1 MNAMKPNLLMLLLLC
16 CLTLV
21 ASAQDNT
28 TEEEPVTGPVAT
40 TLNEQFEQL
49 KQSSNTYN
57 NYKIIRETR
66 LDAFWVGVID
76 SIGATKEQLQLTQA
90 KVNELQKELEG
101 IKKDMAAKDKDLAAH
116 QHATTHISVLGID
129 ILKENFIYTFW
140 GVISFL
146 VLALLIIGYRFK
158 ENNRVTATTRKENS
172 SLKEEME
179 EFKKRSLEKEKKLR
193 RELQTERNTVEELK
207 MMASQRR

>member
-1 MNAMKPNLLMLLLLC
+1 MKPNLLMLLLLC

-21 ASAQDNT
+21 ASAQDNA
-28 TEEEPVTGPVAT
+28 TEEETATEPVAT
-40 TLNEQFEQL
+40 TLNEQFVQL
-49 KQSSNTYN
+49 KESSNTYN
-57 NYKIIRETR
+57 NFKIIRETR

-76 SIGATKEQLQLTQA
+76 SIGATKEQLQFTQT

-101 IKKDMAAKDKDLAAH
+101 IKKDMAAKDKELAAH

-129 ILKENFIYTFW
+129 VLKENFIYTFW

-172 SLKEEME
+172 TLKEEME